1 MFRWVTLASKPLV
14 VLSVGMTV
22 ASGTMALSSIVSLDF
37 GLMCSFSSL
46 LHFACPQLRVAMVIL
61 LIL

>member
-22 ASGTMALSSIVSLDF
+22 ASGTMALSSIVSLDSVMECIF
-37 GLMCSFSSL
+37 QILVFSFS
-46 LHFACPQLRVAMVIL
+46 VIITYNKNKVKL
-61 LIL
+61 